1 MKKLTLLLIS
11 FSFMITSCSVEDD
24 TPTENY
30 HIEILPV
37 ESATVPESFTYG
49 EDHEITVSYIRPS
62 TCYEFNDIYFLKNNN
77 VRNVAV
83 MTTVWDNVVNCV
95 DLQSIE
101 EKTFTVKATQLENYI
116 FKFWQGVDDS
126 GEDIY
131 LTVEVPV
138 EQ

>member
-1 MKKLTLLLIS
+1 
-11 FSFMITSCSVEDD
+11 
-24 TPTENY
+24 
-30 HIEILPV
+30 
-37 ESATVPESFTYG
+37 
-49 EDHEITVSYIRPS
+49 
-62 TCYEFNDIYFLKNNN
+62 
-77 VRNVAV
+77 